1 MMHPSKTVRRVL
13 IAVIALA
20 LVAATVVGVR
30 TVQHALYWA
39 NPAHRNVTPEAW
51 MTLGYLE
58 RSHHLP
64 RHSLGPALGLAPQ
77 PGVPRSLEEIAEQRG
92 EPVSALLT
100 EVTALIKAQ
109 KK

>member
-1 MMHPSKTVRRVL
+1 MMHPRKAVRRVL
-13 IAVIALA
+13 VTVIILA

-30 TVQHALYWA
+30 TVRHALYWA
-39 NPAHRNVTPEAW
+39 DPAHRNVTPEAW

-64 RHSLGPALGLAPQ
+64 QHSLGPALGLTPQ
-77 PGVPRSLEEIAEQRG
+77 PGEPRSLEEIADQRG
-92 EPVSALLT
+92 EPITALLSEVSALI
-100 EVTALIKAQ
+100 EAQ